1 MAVKF
6 DAELARERFADAEVE
21 ELVRIAYV
29 DSESFVA
36 EAVELAKAELLGRG
50 IDGQAH
56 PIARKAARAVQAD
69 AREIQEI
76 AEKPANGFVLVAS
89 FILADIVAIVA
100 ALLYSGNG
108 RVRAAAEVWKAFAFG
123 WMARFAAIAWI
134 TYPWGE

>member
-6 DAELARERFADAEVE
+6 DAELARERFAGAELE
-21 ELVRIAYV
+21 ELVRIVYV

-36 EAVELAKAELLGRG
+36 EAVELAKAELLKRG
-50 IDGQAH
+50 IDGQTH
-56 PIARKAARAVQAD
+56 PVARKAARAVKAQAQ
-69 AREIQEI
+69 EIREI
-76 AEKPANGFVLVAS
+76 AEKPANGFVLVLS
-89 FILADIVAIVA
+89 FFLADIFAIVA

-123 WMARFAAIAWI
+123 WLARFAAVAWI

>member
-6 DAELARERFADAEVE
+6 DADLARERFAEANVE
-21 ELVRIAYV
+21 ELVRVAYV
-29 DSESFVA
+29 DSESFVV
-36 EAVELAKAELLGRG
+36 EAVELAKAELLNRG

-56 PIARKAARAVQAD
+56 PDARKAARDVKAQALEVQ
-69 AREIQEI
+69 ET
-76 AEKPANGFVLVAS
+76 AEKPANGFVLVFS
-89 FILADIVAIVA
+89 FFLADIFAIAA

-123 WMARFAAIAWI
+123 WLARFAAIAWI